1 MVKEA
6 AALYGRA
13 ARMMDP
19 VRLRIWEEHGIT
31 FPQLR
36 ILFRVRMNPGI
47 DLRTLAEG
55 LTISPSAAS
64 QQVDKLVERELIQ
77 RSEDPR
83 DRRRLQLKLTP
94 RAEES
99 LGEYSRTA
107 LDYSTLIVSKLSDED
122 LEELRRL
129 LNRLTELNMPPP
141 QVPHRVAR
149 PVE

>member
-1 MVKEA
+1 MVKET

-19 VRLRIWEEHGIT
+19 VRLRIWEEQGIT

-36 ILFRVRMNPGI
+36 ILFRVRMSPGI

-55 LTISPSAAS
+55 LAISPSAAS

-122 LEELRRL
+122 LKELRRL
-129 LNRLTELNMPPP
+129 LDRLTELNMPPP
-141 QVPHRVAR
+141 QVPHRVAG